1 MFKFLGTLAFLFFIY
16 CLVML
21 IISLFNRRINA
32 KLWIVCGV
40 VSLLVLIVSYYVD
53 VSTDSY
59 REKFD
64 GMVQH
69 YSE

>member
-21 IISLFNRRINA
+21 VISLFNRRVNA

-53 VSTDSY
+53 ISTDSY
-59 REKFD
+59 REKYD
-64 GMVQH
+64 GMVEY

>member
-21 IISLFNRRINA
+21 VISLFNRRVNA

-53 VSTDSY
+53 ISTDNY
-59 REKFD
+59 REKYG
-64 GMVQH
+64 GMVEH